1 VLLAAAATLALPL
14 HVRGETLRRWYV
26 DAAVGRSGDGE
37 SWATA
42 WKRPSDIAWSAVAPG
57 DTIYFSGG
65 AETRV
70 YAEGLDITRSGASDL
85 PITVAAATDPGHD
98 GEVVFDFGASDERL
112 RVRNCSHVVVS
123 GFTLRNG
130 TSGSVVWLDGLR
142 GGVTFRDNVIETGP
156 GRNNRNARGINIQG
170 CSNEFGVNLVLGNR
184 ISTPDD
190 TTAQTD
196 GIYSMDNGHDAL
208 RIEGNAVFVN
218 NLDDSGH
225 SDCFQSY
232 RDGSMAIVD
241 NLFQGS
247 TQGRNNHPVWIADIL
262 DGGHFE
268 IRGNRCVNRNGGF
281 NLTVWRS
288 EAGAGMGVAS
298 IVGNEIHGGR
308 RALNFERN
316 SGIEIYENIVE
327 PDPEGFAYFMALDA
341 LQPSNV
347 EGNQVVADGN
357 VASVLGEVKSWQDWQ
372 RDGYDANGQL
382 AERYAVEEHDDAA

>member
-1 VLLAAAATLALPL
+1 VLLAAAATLALPF
-14 HVRGETLRRWYV
+14 HVRGDTLRSWYV

-42 WKRPSDIAWSAVAPG
+42 WKGPSDIVWSEIVPG

-65 AETRV
+65 ADAIV
-70 YAEGLDITRSGASDL
+70 YRDGFDIARSGEADL
-85 PITVAAATDPGHD
+85 PITVAAAIDPGHD
-98 GEVVFDFGASDERL
+98 GEVIFDFGVSDERL
-112 RVRNCSHVVVS
+112 RVRNCSNVVVS

-130 TSGSVVWLDGLR
+130 TSGSVVWLNGLR
-142 GGVTFRDNVIETGP
+142 GGVMFRDNVIETGP
-156 GRNNRNARGINIQG
+156 GRNNRNARGIYIQD
-170 CSNEFGVNLVLGNR
+170 CSSEFGVNTVLGNR

-190 TTAQTD
+190 TTAQAD

-208 RIEGNAVFVN
+208 RIEGNAIFVN
-218 NLDDSGH
+218 NTDNSGH

-241 NLFQGS
+241 NLFQGP

-268 IRGNRCVNRNGGF
+268 IRGNRCVNRNNGF

-288 EAGAGMGVAS
+288 GADVGAGVAT

-316 SGIEIYENIVE
+316 DGIAIYDNIVE

-341 LQPSNV
+341 LPPSKV
-347 EGNQVVADGN
+347 EGNQVFTDGH
-357 VASVLGEVKSWQDWQ
+357 VASVLGHVKSWQDWQ
-372 RDGYDANGQL
+372 RDGYDTNGQL
-382 AERYAVEEHDDAA
+382 TDRLAADQREDAA